1 MQNFELFVHMPLKF
15 SEIIWIRIGQV
26 IWLWNDMI
34 FFKQLGHTHT
44 HTHTHIYI
52 YIYIGWPRKN
62 RTHIFLTEIH
72 KFNSSLFF
80 FSGYE
85 VDSVHEKLG
94 P

>member
-1 MQNFELFVHMPLKF
+1 MHLDIHK
-15 SEIIWIRIGQV
+15 
-26 IWLWNDMI
+26 
-34 FFKQLGHTHT
+34 K
-44 HTHTHIYI
+44 YI
-52 YIYIGWPRKN
+52 CTGWPKTKQN

-72 KFNSSLFF
+72 EFNSSLFF

>member
-1 MQNFELFVHMPLKF
+1 MGSNNKKKNPDHLRIEKINNDSQKFPSLHCQCIMKFFFLFFLFEFLIDSQK
-15 SEIIWIRIGQV
+15 
-26 IWLWNDMI
+26 
-34 FFKQLGHTHT
+34 
-44 HTHTHIYI
+44 
-52 YIYIGWPRKN
+52 GWPKQKKN
-62 RTHIFLTEIH
+62 RTHIFLSEIH

>member
-1 MQNFELFVHMPLKF
+1 MY
-15 SEIIWIRIGQV
+15 
-26 IWLWNDMI
+26 
-34 FFKQLGHTHT
+34 
-44 HTHTHIYI
+44 IYI
-52 YIYIGWPRKN
+52 YIYIYIYTQGDPPHQKKKQ
-62 RTHIFLTEIH
+62 THIFLTEIH

>member
-1 MQNFELFVHMPLKF
+1 MTP
-15 SEIIWIRIGQV
+15 
-26 IWLWNDMI
+26 
-34 FFKQLGHTHT
+34 
-44 HTHTHIYI
+44 
-52 YIYIGWPRKN
+52 KN
-62 RTHIFLTEIH
+62 RMHIFLTEIL

>member
-1 MQNFELFVHMPLKF
+1 MIIYKVQSQLSPIQFVQGDPPPK
-15 SEIIWIRIGQV
+15 
-26 IWLWNDMI
+26 
-34 FFKQLGHTHT
+34 
-44 HTHTHIYI
+44 
-52 YIYIGWPRKN
+52 KN

-72 KFNSSLFF
+72 KFSSSLFF